1 MNLTVSDVHF
11 TYPSGV
17 TALQGVD
24 LTVNSGESVAIIGEN
39 GAGKTTLAKHF
50 NGLLKADRGN
60 VQVGDW
66 NTREHTVAQLAARVA
81 YAFQNPDEQLFARR
95 VWDEVAFGPR
105 NLGVEQEAL
114 DERVAQALAAVG
126 LEGQDESHPYD
137 LSQPE
142 RRLVSLAAVLA
153 MQTPVLLLDEPT
165 TGLDV
170 KEMRRVGSVV
180 EELRARGHTV
190 LTITHDMD
198 FCADYFARVVVMA
211 GGRVVADGPAS
222 EILTKKQLLA
232 DAGVEPPQ
240 LVRLALALDLPGAP
254 LTADEF
260 LESYAQWRNKEEET

>member
-1 MNLTVSDVHF
+1 MNLSVKDVYF

-17 TALQGVD
+17 TALQGVTLAID
-24 LTVNSGESVAIIGEN
+24 SGESVAIIGEN

-50 NGLLKADRGN
+50 NGLLKAGRGD
-60 VQVGDW
+60 VHVGEW
-66 NTREHTVAQLAARVA
+66 NTRDHTVAQLAARVA

-114 DERVAQALAAVG
+114 EERVAQALAAVG
-126 LEGQDESHPYD
+126 LEGQDDSHPYD

-170 KEMRRVGSVV
+170 EGIRRVGNVV
-180 EELRARGHTV
+180 EELKAKGHTV

-198 FCADYFARVVVMA
+198 FCADYFARVVVMT
-211 GGRVVADGPAS
+211 GGRVVADGPAP
-222 EILTKKQLLA
+222 EILTQKRLLEN
-232 DAGVEPPQ
+232 AGVEPPQ
-240 LVRLALALDLPGAP
+240 LVRLAMALDLPGAP
-254 LTADEF
+254 VTADQF
-260 LESYAQWRNKEEET
+260 LENYAHRQNNEEES